1 MKWAY
6 YIKYKLAAVALLAG
20 IILVILSGNLLE
32 RDSYTILDSS
42 MTSIYKDRLQV
53 SRYIYDISNA
63 LYKKRMTLE
72 EQPPN
77 GELTTYNQAIEQ
89 SILAYE
95 KTILTKEERTEWES
109 FKGHLALYNEQE
121 QGYTNNTVTEAALQS
136 HFERTI
142 TNLDALM
149 QIQVGEGQHIL
160 NDSHAMVSNRLV
172 FSFFEISLLIVLGLC
187 ALVIM
192 STIDKRLFP
201 KWQNRPMN

>member
-6 YIKYKLAAVALLAG
+6 YIKYKLAAVGLLAG

-63 LYKKRMTLE
+63 LYKKRMAL
-72 EQPPN
+72 EQPQK
-77 GELTTYNQAIEQ
+77 GDLTTYNQTIEQ

-95 KTILTKEERTEWES
+95 KTILTKEERAEWES

-121 QGYTNNTVTEAALQS
+121 PGYINNTVTEAVLQS
-136 HFERTI
+136 HFEQT
-142 TNLDALM
+142 TANLDALM

-160 NDSHAMVSNRLV
+160 HDSHAMVSNRLV
-172 FSFFEISLLIVLGLC
+172 FSFFEISLLIILGLC
-187 ALVIM
+187 ALVIV

-201 KWQNRPMN
+201 KWQNQPMN